1 MIEEVLKWGKMRE
14 MTLRCGKTDTKDED
28 GGTLKKNKK
37 HTHTKEDRNK
47 IATRKHQRRMKVVRE
62 A

>member
-28 GGTLKKNKK
+28 GGTLKKT
-37 HTHTKEDRNK
+37 HTHTQ
-47 IATRKHQRRMKVVRE
+47 RKTEIK
-62 A
+62 